1 MSLVKSLNIVIIFLI
16 GLVLYSLFFGVDNK
30 LSFENLQNENQKIL
44 KENEM
49 LTQENNT
56 LESSTKSKQKNDA
69 HAEKFAR
76 EELNL
81 IYKDEQFLSFKEIN
95 PNEPKK

>member
-56 LESSTKSKQKNDA
+56 LE
-69 HAEKFAR
+69 
-76 EELNL
+76 
-81 IYKDEQFLSFKEIN
+81 
-95 PNEPKK
+95 

>member
-1 MSLVKSLNIVIIFLI
+1 MSLVKSLNIAIIFLI
-16 GLVLYSLFFGVDNK
+16 GIVLYSLFFGVDNK

-44 KENEM
+44 KENEI

-56 LESSTKSKQKNDA
+56 LELSIKSRQKNDA